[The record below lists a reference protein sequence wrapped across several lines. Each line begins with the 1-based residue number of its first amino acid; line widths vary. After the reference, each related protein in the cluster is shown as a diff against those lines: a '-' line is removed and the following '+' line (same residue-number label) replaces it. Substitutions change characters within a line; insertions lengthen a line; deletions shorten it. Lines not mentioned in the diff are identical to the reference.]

1 MIDLDGILA
10 LSWNWR
16 KSALLVRA
24 CEVGLFNV
32 MTCNWQSAEEVSD
45 KLQTDHRATALV
57 LLALSG
63 VGLMEKS
70 GDKYRHTEV
79 TNKYLV
85 SSSPDYIGAML
96 ELDSRAMG
104 NWAKIPKIIRTGEPI
119 PKPETT
125 EEEKVAWRKTY
136 TQAMEA
142 LSRPKRDK
150 VISALPIKDGDRF
163 LDVGC
168 GPGAYLIDV
177 LRRFPNVEATGF
189 DLDITGHSTRD
200 NIAKAGME
208 KRAMF
213 LAGDLLKDPIEGEF
227 DVAFISQVLHIFS
240 AEEVTGI
247 IKKVVAAVKPGGV
260 LAIQEMTVGP
270 DDNPGDAA
278 LFAVQMMLGTKSG
291 AVYTVDELKGFME
304 SAGLTVETVTI
315 INDRDDVIIGRIP
328 PR

>member
-1 MIDLDGILA
+1 MIDLNGILA

-16 KSALLVRA
+16 KSALLIQA
-24 CEVGLFNV
+24 HKTGLFDA
-32 MTCNWQSAEEVSD
+32 MTNNWQSAEDVAG

-70 GDKYRHTEV
+70 GDKYKHTEV
-79 TNKYLV
+79 TEKYLV

-96 ELDSRAMG
+96 ELDRRAMG
-104 NWAKIPKIIRTGEPI
+104 NWTRIPEIIRTGEPI

-125 EEEKVAWRKTY
+125 EKEKVEWRKTY
-136 TQAMEA
+136 TDAMEA

-150 VISALPIKDGDRF
+150 VISALPIKEGDRF
-163 LDVGC
+163 LDIGC

-177 LRRFPNVEATGF
+177 LRRFPNVEAVGF
-189 DLDITGHSTRD
+189 DLDVTGHSTRK
-200 NIAKAGME
+200 NIAKAGLE
-208 KRAMF
+208 KRAKF
-213 LAGDLLKDPIEGEF
+213 LAGDLLKDPIEGKF

-240 AEEVTGI
+240 AEEVGGI
-247 IKKVVAAVKPGGV
+247 IKKVVTAIKPGGV

-270 DDNPGDAA
+270 DKNPGDAA
-278 LFAVQMMLGTKSG
+278 LFAVQMMLGTKNG
-291 AVYTVDELKGFME
+291 AVYTVDEMKGFLE
-304 SAGLTVETVTI
+304 NAGLSIESVTA
-315 INDRDDVIIGRIP
+315 INDRDDVIVGRMP